1 MYENTINIMG
11 IDPGN
16 NTGVSVITLDPFNK
30 KIVSV
35 FTKLIVLEMN
45 IPSSPYKMIYKINK
59 LHNELLEILEYFS
72 PSIATIENVFVN
84 KRFPHAVINLSQYFI
99 TCKNT
104 IYNYNNFI
112 KIFEYSPKYIKK
124 IIGAGGDAGKIDML
138 NTLLKNKQLKLQI
151 DLKGISEHE
160 IDSLCI
166 ALTGIQGIALEDLI
180 KIY

>member
-1 MYENTINIMG
+1 MYDNTINIMG

-16 NTGVSVITLDPFNK
+16 NTGVSVITLDPFNR
-30 KIVSV
+30 KIVNV
-35 FTKLIVLEMN
+35 YTKLICLEMN
-45 IPSSPYKMIYKINK
+45 IPQSPYKMIHKTN
-59 LHNELLEILEYFS
+59 LLSNELLQILQWS
-72 PSIATIENVFVN
+72 LPSLVTIENVFVN
-84 KRFPHAVINLSQYFI
+84 KKFPHAVINLSQYFI

-104 IYNYNNFI
+104 IYNFNNFI
-112 KIFEYSPKYIKK
+112 KILEYSPKYIKK

-151 DLKGISEHE
+151 DLRGISEHE

-166 ALTGIQGIALEDLI
+166 ALTGLQEITLEDLI